1 MQLLN
6 EIIECNLVKGREK
19 KQGKGDKSLPPAL

>member
-19 KQGKGDKSLPPAL
+19 KQGKGDKSLTPAL

>member
-6 EIIECNLVKGREK
+6 EIIECNLVKGREQ
-19 KQGKGDKSLPPAL
+19 KQGKGDQSLPPAL